1 MPIEINMKSEA
12 TSVKGQGVGSA
23 YIEQVGLIKEMS
35 DKYTVYENTL
45 KRTPIV
51 HYHTI
56 NFGFFL
62 LKPWLTSKGTSVG
75 YVHMV
80 PETVESSLKLPWLI
94 KKIFYWY
101 MIRFYKG
108 MKHLVTVNSYFV
120 DVLNEKYNVPRER
133 ITYIPNFVSS
143 ETFHRLPYEEK
154 MTLRDKYGIDR
165 DKFVVMSAGQLQ
177 VRKGIF
183 DFLKIA
189 AKMPDVQFVWAGG
202 FSFGA
207 ITDGYKEIQKV
218 LENPPA
224 NVKFL
229 GIIDREYMNEIYNIA
244 DVMFLASF
252 EELFPMTILEGMCVN
267 SPILLRDLPIYEGIL
282 FDFYL
287 KEKDVDGF
295 ISCIHR
301 LRTDK
306 EYYDNACAM
315 SKRGNEFY
323 SKEHVMKMWDDYY
336 TKVYESLPEKK
347 KKKAAK

>member
-23 YIEQVGLIKEMS
+23 YIEQVGLIKEMP
-35 DKYTVYENTL
+35 DKYTVLEKSN

-56 NFGFFL
+56 NPTFFL

-101 MIRFYKG
+101 MIRFYKS
-108 MKHLVTVNSYFV
+108 MKHLVTVNSYFI
-120 DVLNEKYNVPRER
+120 DVLNEHYKVPRER

-143 ETFHRLPYEEK
+143 ETFHPVSEEER
-154 MTLRDKYGIDR
+154 MAFRDKYGIPR
-165 DKFVVMSAGQLQ
+165 DKFVVTSAGQLQ

-189 AKMPDVQFVWAGG
+189 EQLPDVQFVWAGG

-229 GIIDREYMNEIYNIA
+229 GIVERENMNEVFNIA

-252 EELFPMTILEGMCVN
+252 EELFPMTILEGMCVHK
-267 SPILLRDLPIYEGIL
+267 PILLRDLPIYEGIL

-287 KEKDVDGF
+287 KEKDVEGF
-295 ISCIHR
+295 ISCIER

-306 EYYDNACAM
+306 EYYDKACEM
-315 SKRGNEFY
+315 SEKGNKFY
-323 SKEHVMKMWDDYY
+323 SKENVMKMWDDYY
-336 TKVYESLPEKK
+336 TKVYNSLPEKK
-347 KKKAAK
+347 KRKANK

>member
-1 MPIEINMKSEA
+1 MPIEINMKSSA

-35 DKYTVYENTL
+35 EKFAVLENSK

-56 NFGFFL
+56 DFPFFL
-62 LKPWLTSKGTSVG
+62 AKPWLTSRGASVG

-80 PETVESSLKLPWLI
+80 PETVESSINLPWII

-101 MIRFYKG
+101 MIRFYKS
-108 MKHLVTVNSYFV
+108 MDNLVTVNSYFV
-120 DVLNEKYNVPRER
+120 DVLSDNYKVPRER
-133 ITYIPNFVSS
+133 ISYIPNFVSS
-143 ETFHRLPYEEK
+143 DSFHPVSEEER
-154 MTLRDKYGIDR
+154 MAMRDKYGIPR
-165 DKFVVMSAGQLQ
+165 DKFVIMCAGQLQ

-189 AKMPDVQFVWAGG
+189 ERMPDVQFVWAGG
-202 FSFGA
+202 FSFGT

-218 LENPPA
+218 MENPPH

-229 GIIDREYMNEIYNIA
+229 GIVDREYMNEIFNIS
-244 DVMFLASF
+244 DVLFLASF
-252 EELFPMTILEGMCVN
+252 EELFPMTILEGMCVHK
-267 SPILLRDLPIYEGIL
+267 PILLRDLPIYEGIL

-295 ISCIHR
+295 ASCIER

-306 EYYDNACAM
+306 EYYANASAM
-315 SKRGNEFY
+315 SEKGNKFY
-323 SKEHVMKMWDDYY
+323 SKENVMKMWDEYY
-336 TKVYESLPEKK
+336 TRVYDSLPEKK
-347 KKKAAK
+347 KRKASR